1 MIKPRISI
9 EVGYNHL
16 GSKYFLKSIV
26 NELLNY
32 PYDLTFQF
40 RTTNL
45 NSFNPK
51 GYLQLELEYLLE
63 IKDFIKKNK
72 KFDNQIGIAIDS
84 LNDFS
89 FLNQNFDFIKVLS
102 FTENKDSFFKKIE
115 TNKNIYLSCGTE
127 KFERFLTYNEI
138 AKQRNLS
145 LNFIY
150 TSFDP
155 EGIDISKKEIEKLH
169 ELNNFISFGLHQKN
183 KEVIY
188 LISTLFNIDRVFVY
202 INPGFQKTSKN
213 HIPDSLHSLSIKEI
227 DSLYEMLSFIEN
239 FKTQKP
245 RNEFKQFQG

>member
-16 GSKYFLKSIV
+16 GSRYLLKSIV
-26 NELLNY
+26 NELLNH
-32 PYDLTFQF
+32 PYDLTFQY
-40 RTTNL
+40 RTTYL

-63 IKDFIKKNK
+63 MKDYINK
-72 KFDNQIGIAIDS
+72 KKKFNNQIGIAIDS
-84 LNDFS
+84 LNDFT
-89 FLNQNFDFIKVLS
+89 FLNENFDFIKVLS
-102 FTENKDSFFKKIE
+102 FTENKDYFFNE
-115 TNKNIYLSCGTE
+115 VATNKNIYLSCGTE
-127 KFERFLTYNEI
+127 RFENFQTYHEI
-138 AKQRNLS
+138 ARQRNLS

-155 EGIDISKKEIEKLH
+155 EGIDISRKEVKKLH
-169 ELNNFISFGLHQKN
+169 ELNDSVSFGLHQKR

-188 LISTLFNIDRVFVY
+188 LISTICNIDRVFVY
-202 INPGFQKTSKN
+202 INPGFEENSVN

-239 FKTQKP
+239 FKIQKP

>member
-1 MIKPRISI
+1 MIKPKISI

-40 RTTNL
+40 RTTHL

-63 IKDFIKKNK
+63 IKNFIKKNT
-72 KFDNQIGIAIDS
+72 KFNNQIGISIDS
-84 LNDFS
+84 LDNFS
-89 FLNQNFDFIKVLS
+89 FLNKNFDFIKVLS
-102 FTENKDSFFKKIE
+102 FTEDKDSFFQKIE

-127 KFERFLTYNEI
+127 KFENFLKYHEV
-138 AKQRNLS
+138 AKKRNLS

-155 EGIDISKKEIEKLH
+155 EGLDISKKEIEKLH
-169 ELNNFISFGLHQKN
+169 ELKNLISFGLHQKN

-188 LISTLFNIDRVFVY
+188 LISTLFNIDRVFIY
-202 INPGFQKTSKN
+202 INPGFQKTSIG

-227 DSLYEMLSFIEN
+227 DYLCKMLSSIEN
-239 FKTQKP
+239 FKTQQP
-245 RNEFKQFQG
+245 RNEFRQFQG

>member
-16 GSKYFLKSIV
+16 GSKYLLKKIV

-40 RTTNL
+40 RKTYI

-51 GYLQLELEYLLE
+51 GNLQIELEYLLE
-63 IKDFIKKNK
+63 IKHYIKKNT
-72 KFDNQIGIAIDS
+72 KFNNEIGIAIDS
-84 LNDFS
+84 LDDFS
-89 FLNQNFDFIKVLS
+89 FLNENFDFIKVLS
-102 FTENKDSFFKKIE
+102 FTENKDSFFQKIE

-127 KFERFLTYNEI
+127 KFENFLQYYKI
-138 AKQRNLS
+138 AKKRNLS

-155 EGIDISKKEIEKLH
+155 KGFDISKKEIEKLH
-169 ELNNFISFGLHQKN
+169 ELNNLISFGLHQKN

-188 LISTLFNIDRVFVY
+188 LISTLFNIDRVFIY
-202 INPGFQKTSKN
+202 INPGFQKTSIDY
-213 HIPDSLHSLSIKEI
+213 IPDSLHSLSIKEVEY
-227 DSLYEMLSFIEN
+227 LNEMLSFIEN
-239 FKTQKP
+239 FKTQPP
-245 RNEFKQFQG
+245 RNEFRQFQG

>member
-16 GSKYFLKSIV
+16 GSKFFFKRIV

-32 PYDLTFQF
+32 PYDLTFQY
-40 RTTNL
+40 RTTYL

-51 GYLQLELEYLLE
+51 GNLQLELEYLLE
-63 IKDFIKKNK
+63 IKDLIKKNT
-72 KFDNQIGIAIDS
+72 KFNNQIGIAIDS

-89 FLNQNFDFIKVLS
+89 LLNKNFDFIKVLS
-102 FTENKDSFFKKIE
+102 FTESKDSFFRKIE
-115 TNKNIYLSCGTE
+115 TNKDIYLSCGTE
-127 KFERFLTYNEI
+127 KFDNFLTYHKI
-138 AKQRNLS
+138 AKERKLS

-155 EGIDISKKEIEKLH
+155 EGFDISKKEIEKLH
-169 ELNNFISFGLHQKN
+169 KFHDLVSFGLHQKN

-202 INPGFQKTSKN
+202 INPGFQKNSIDY
-213 HIPDSLHSLSIKEI
+213 IPDSFHSVSIKEI
-227 DSLYEMLSFIEN
+227 NYLDEMLSFIEN